1 MDINEEMKLRQWA
14 QDMADQKASG
24 LSQRKW
30 CEMKGLRKNTFE
42 YRCRRVRMV
51 MEKNLEKTQTGEIV
65 PVTREINDPVFA
77 KVNINAP
84 EYKAS
89 GINIKLNNAAVNIAP
104 DTPAEHVRI
113 VLEAL
118 VNA

>member
-1 MDINEEMKLRQWA
+1 MDINEEMKLRQWV

-42 YRCRRVRMV
+42 YRCRRVR
-51 MEKNLEKTQTGEIV
+51 K
-65 PVTREINDPVFA
+65 D
-77 KVNINAP
+77 
-84 EYKAS
+84 
-89 GINIKLNNAAVNIAP
+89 
-104 DTPAEHVRI
+104 
-113 VLEAL
+113 LEAL